1 MLKTHN
7 NGFTQ
12 RNIELV
18 MSHKQEISS
27 GVAVKVRGSIAS
39 KRDLLVNENFDSWSK
54 YTMTLMAP

>member
-18 MSHKQEISS
+18 RSHKREISS
-27 GVAVKVRGSIAS
+27 GVAVKVRGSVAG
-39 KRDLLVNENFDSWSK
+39 KGDLLVNE
-54 YTMTLMAP
+54 TLIPGVSTL

>member
-12 RNIELV
+12 RDIELV
-18 MSHKQEISS
+18 RSHKRGISL
-27 GVAVKVRGSIAS
+27 GVAVRVRGSVAG
-39 KRDLLVNENFDSWSK
+39 KRDLLVNENFYSWSK

>member
-18 MSHKQEISS
+18 MSHKREISS
-27 GVAVKVRGSIAS
+27 GVAVKVRGSVAG
-39 KRDLLVNENFDSWSK
+39 KGDLLVNE
-54 YTMTLMAP
+54 TLIPGVSTL

>member
-18 MSHKQEISS
+18 MSHKREVSS
-27 GVAVKVRGSIAS
+27 GVTVNVRGSVAG
-39 KRDLLVNENFDSWSK
+39 KGDENFDSWS
-54 YTMTLMAP
+54 